1 MSKKRKGYCLQVLEA
16 SLDIEVTVNLQN
28 LQNYFDFS
36 KVAYF
41 RPTRP
46 TDLQTIYIFLLFNY
60 KIFIYKGLGFW
71 FCGFGCRFSV
81 GFLQVV
87 QDGLS
92 FVGKCRPTDL
102 GEFKNRPTKFKLK
115 ARELRH
121 FVGLQDMQV
130 AKTPHIEKHIFL
142 PPRKTKKL

>member
-1 MSKKRKGYCLQVLEA
+1 MASHSYISFGGLSLRAENPVLQPTPLLFKKYGILSFFYPDPPLPTYPDVYPEFSFYKIKKVMSKKRKGYCLQVLEA

-81 GFLQVV
+81 GFL
-87 QDGLS
+87 
-92 FVGKCRPTDL
+92 
-102 GEFKNRPTKFKLK
+102 
-115 ARELRH
+115 
-121 FVGLQDMQV
+121 
-130 AKTPHIEKHIFL
+130 
-142 PPRKTKKL
+142 

>member
-1 MSKKRKGYCLQVLEA
+1 MSKKRKGYGLQFLEA

-46 TDLQTIYIFLLFNY
+46 TELQTIYIFLLFNY

-71 FCGFGCRFSV
+71 FCGFGCRFFV
-81 GFLQVV
+81 GFL
-87 QDGLS
+87 
-92 FVGKCRPTDL
+92 
-102 GEFKNRPTKFKLK
+102 
-115 ARELRH
+115 
-121 FVGLQDMQV
+121 
-130 AKTPHIEKHIFL
+130 
-142 PPRKTKKL
+142 